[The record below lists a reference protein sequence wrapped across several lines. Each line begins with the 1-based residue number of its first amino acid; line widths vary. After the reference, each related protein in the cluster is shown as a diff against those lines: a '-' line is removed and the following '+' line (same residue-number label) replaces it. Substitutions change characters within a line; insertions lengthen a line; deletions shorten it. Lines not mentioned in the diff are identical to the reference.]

1 MIFRLD
7 SQGSL
12 IDLDLHLM
20 IRMIIILLKTKMAL
34 VWGTMIITGE
44 DSGKLND
51 VDKAA
56 EA

>member
-12 IDLDLHLM
+12 IDLDLDLM

>member
-12 IDLDLHLM
+12 IDLDLDLM
-20 IRMIIILLKTKMAL
+20 IRMMLILLKTKMAL

>member
-20 IRMIIILLKTKMAL
+20 IRMIIILFKTKMAL

-44 DSGKLND
+44 DSGKLNN